1 MDTDALIVA
10 RLGEH
15 QRKIERLNQIR
26 QSGRKRIGTA
36 AWYWVASAVACVA
49 IVFALVP
56 GLLRDDTLSTLNLEQ
71 PSLQEYRGSACNAI
85 ESAMDSGN
93 YKVALELTES
103 AITASEFE
111 IKEYQSVNSSNSQ
124 ESEYMMMLERQ
135 NLEDLIW
142 TKIYL
147 LVRSGDEDG
156 VLKTCELYM
165 ENADFQVYRTDVENI
180 LMKIKK

>member
-15 QRKIERLNQIR
+15 QRKIERFNEIR
-26 QSGRKRIGTA
+26 AGRKRFGNA
-36 AWYWVASAVACVA
+36 VWYGLVSAVACVA

-71 PSLQEYRGSACNAI
+71 PSLQEYRGSAGNAI

-93 YKVALELTES
+93 YKLALELTES
-103 AITASEFE
+103 AITASERE
-111 IKEYQSVNSSNSQ
+111 IKEYQSINSDNSQ

-147 LVRSGDEDG
+147 LVRSGDEDS

-165 ENADFQVYRTDVENI
+165 ENADFQAYRSDVENI
-180 LMKIKK
+180 LKKIRK